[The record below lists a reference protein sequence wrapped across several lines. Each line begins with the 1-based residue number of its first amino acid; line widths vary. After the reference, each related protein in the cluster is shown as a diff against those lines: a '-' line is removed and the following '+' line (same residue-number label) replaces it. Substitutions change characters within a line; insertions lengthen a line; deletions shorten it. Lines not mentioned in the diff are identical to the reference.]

1 MRNTSP
7 PGDGWRVTSERLVL
21 RGAPPRLK
29 GDVALVNESDEKRR
43 VRTLA
48 VRGAATLA
56 GAASPYAD
64 AETGR
69 ERAGARPGAPT
80 LAITA
85 PLQLGVRL
93 APRDITRVRASLT
106 IDPHT
111 PPGRYTVDAEGF
123 AAGGVE
129 LEVLERLAIELSP
142 PRLDLRGA
150 PGEVLE
156 ASLVASNRGNV
167 PVAIPSLALVHL
179 EERFWMGRSLVYV
192 LREVG
197 RDTTHQAFL
206 DRLLGELK
214 ATDTRPMTVEVKEGG
229 GTLAPGAAA
238 TLHLRMQLPEELHKG
253 RDYVRSL
260 SFMHA
265 RLFVAVTCDAA
276 AHSTKRRAR

>member
-1 MRNTSP
+1 MKNTAP
-7 PGDGWRVTSERLVL
+7 PGAGWHVASERLVL

-29 GDVALVNESDEKRR
+29 GDLALVNESDEKLR

-48 VRGAATLA
+48 VRATPSA
-56 GAASPYAD
+56 PDATSPYA
-64 AETGR
+64 ESGR
-69 ERAGARPGAPT
+69 EQEAANRRMRAPV
-80 LAITA
+80 LASNA
-85 PLQLGVRL
+85 SLQLGVRL
-93 APRDITRVRASLT
+93 APRDTAHVRASLT

-111 PPGRYTVDAEGF
+111 PPGRYLVDAEGF

-142 PRLDLRGA
+142 PRLELRGA
-150 PGEVLE
+150 PGEELA
-156 ASLVASNRGNV
+156 ASLVAYNRGNV
-167 PVAIPSLALVHL
+167 PVAIPELALVHL
-179 EERFWMGRSLVYV
+179 EERFWMGRSLVHV
-192 LREVG
+192 LREAG

-214 ATDTRPMTVEVKEGG
+214 ATDTRPMRVEVKEGG
-229 GTLAPGAAA
+229 ATLDPGKAL

-253 RDYVRSL
+253 RDYVRSI

-276 AHSTKRRAR
+276 ADSTKRRAR